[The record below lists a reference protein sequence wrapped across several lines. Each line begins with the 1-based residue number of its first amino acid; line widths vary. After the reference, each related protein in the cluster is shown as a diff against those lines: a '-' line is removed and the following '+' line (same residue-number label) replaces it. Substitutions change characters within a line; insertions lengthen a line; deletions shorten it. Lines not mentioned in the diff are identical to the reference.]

1 MHSGAGGKYADG
13 QCSLSNGASVRLR
26 GKLVDSLG
34 KGQAKELQVE
44 SVKLL
49 GESPE
54 VRNISMQ
61 LD

>member
-1 MHSGAGGKYADG
+1 
-13 QCSLSNGASVRLR
+13 VRLR